1 MNVAALAEGLTLV
14 AGGLILFAYL
24 RRRNAKAKAEKSSA
38 PVSATTPADNTEPDK
53 RTGGGRRRQFLPV
66 VHDRRSSSPRR
77 RCDHPQ
83 GGMGNSSTDEVDPL
97 VEADTYLA
105 HGHDEDAEHILKNAI
120 ANDPTRHELT
130 IKLLDLY
137 REHRDQVAFYV
148 LAEELYTALGGRGG
162 ELWNRVEG
170 MGRRLNADHP
180 VSEISPDTAPQTED
194 QHRPHRDT
202 PATKLALAKA
212 YLGRGEMERALSLLE
227 EVLVGRA
234 RRG

>member
-1 MNVAALAEGLTLV
+1 MNVAALVGGLTFFV
-14 AGGLILFAYL
+14 GGVILFVYL
-24 RRRNAKAKAEKSSA
+24 RRRRNGQAEAEKGI
-38 PVSATTPADNTEPDK
+38 PTVSATTPADNAEPDK

-77 RCDHPQ
+77 HCDHPQ

-97 VEADTYLA
+97 VEADAYLA
-105 HGHDEDAEHILKNAI
+105 HSHDEDAEHILKDAI
-120 ANDPTRHELT
+120 AKDPTRHELT

-137 REHRDQVAFYV
+137 REQRDQVAFYV

-170 MGRRLNADHP
+170 MGRRLNADNP
-180 VSEISPDTAPQTED
+180 VSKIPQDTAPQTED
-194 QHRPHRDT
+194 RHRPHRDT

-212 YLGRGEMERALSLLE
+212 SLGRGEMERALSLLQ
-227 EVLVGRA
+227 EVLVGRT
-234 RRG
+234 RG

>member
-1 MNVAALAEGLTLV
+1 MNVTALAEGLALV

-38 PVSATTPADNTEPDK
+38 PVSATTPGDNAKPEK

-77 RCDHPQ
+77 GCDHPQ

-97 VEADTYLA
+97 VEADAYLA
-105 HGHDEDAEHILKNAI
+105 HGHDEDAEHILKDAI

-137 REHRDQVAFYV
+137 REQRDQVAFYV

-170 MGRRLNADHP
+170 MGRRLNADNP
-180 VSEISPDTAPQTED
+180 VSEISQDTTPQSED
-194 QHRPHRDT
+194 RHQPHRDT

-227 EVLVGRA
+227 EVLVGRT

>member
-24 RRRNAKAKAEKSSA
+24 RRRNAKAKAEKSIA
-38 PVSATTPADNTEPDK
+38 PVSATTPAGNAKPDK

-83 GGMGNSSTDEVDPL
+83 GGMGHSSTDEVDPL

-105 HGHDEDAEHILKNAI
+105 HGHDEDAEHILKDAI
-120 ANDPTRHELT
+120 AKDPTRHELT
-130 IKLLDLY
+130 IKLLHLY
-137 REHRDQVAFYV
+137 RQHRDQVAFYV

-162 ELWNRVEG
+162 ELWNQVVRLAASQSWACPGTTRNTSVNRVQKTRG
-170 MGRRLNADHP
+170 F
-180 VSEISPDTAPQTED
+180 IQ
-194 QHRPHRDT
+194 RPKTR
-202 PATKLALAKA
+202 P
-212 YLGRGEMERALSLLE
+212 EMKD
-227 EVLVGRA
+227 
-234 RRG
+234 

>member
-137 REHRDQVAFYV
+137 RQHRDQVAFYV

-170 MGRRLNADHP
+170 MGRRLNADKP
-180 VSEISPDTAPQTED
+180 MSEISQDTAPQTED
-194 QHRPHRDT
+194 RHRPHRDT

>member
-1 MNVAALAEGLTLV
+1 
-14 AGGLILFAYL
+14 
-24 RRRNAKAKAEKSSA
+24 
-38 PVSATTPADNTEPDK
+38 
-53 RTGGGRRRQFLPV
+53 
-66 VHDRRSSSPRR
+66 
-77 RCDHPQ
+77 
-83 GGMGNSSTDEVDPL
+83 MGNSSTDEVDPL

-137 REHRDQVAFYV
+137 REQRDQVAFYV

-170 MGRRLNADHP
+170 MGRRLNADKP
-180 VSEISPDTAPQTED
+180 MSEISQDMAPQTED
-194 QHRPHRDT
+194 RHQPHRDT

>member
-24 RRRNAKAKAEKSSA
+24 LRRNAKAKAEKSIG
-38 PVSATTPADNTEPDK
+38 PVSATTPADNAKPEK

-137 REHRDQVAFYV
+137 REQRDQVAFYV

-170 MGRRLNADHP
+170 MGRRLNADKP
-180 VSEISPDTAPQTED
+180 MSEISQDMAPQTED
-194 QHRPHRDT
+194 RHQPHRDT

>member
-14 AGGLILFAYL
+14 AGGLILFTYL
-24 RRRNAKAKAEKSSA
+24 RRRNAKAEAEKSSA

-53 RTGGGRRRQFLPV
+53 RTGEGRRRQFLPV
-66 VHDRRSSSPRR
+66 VHDRRSGSPRR

-137 REHRDQVAFYV
+137 RQHRDQVAFYV

-170 MGRRLNADHP
+170 MGRRLNADKP
-180 VSEISPDTAPQTED
+180 MFEISQDTAPQTED
-194 QHRPHRDT
+194 RHWPHRDR

-227 EVLVGRA
+227 EVLVGRT
-234 RRG
+234 RG